1 RADAVVYGSVRED
14 SGRRQVVVE
23 EIWKSSIET
32 ELRVGVA
39 IPVPQLP
46 HDAQPERL
54 VVFLERSS
62 RDGRLHAGTIV
73 AVYHGRLSWPEM
85 SVEEAKAI
93 CSRPQASNQ
102 SVERTATRLVS
113 TRR

>member
-1 RADAVVYGSVRED
+1 MHTRAKRWIAFLLICAALVGAWLVWHALYTVSPLDMRTEASRADAVVYGSVRED

-46 HDAQPERL
+46 HDAHPERL

-73 AVYHGRLSWPEM
+73 A
-85 SVEEAKAI
+85 
-93 CSRPQASNQ
+93 
-102 SVERTATRLVS
+102 
-113 TRR
+113 